1 MRVEKIDNQ
10 RFILLEKETAFS
22 LGYRITID
30 KGFDFDGASISKPL
44 WSIIGSP
51 FTGNYVR
58 AALFHDGLYACC
70 TLDRKLS
77 DEIFLDLMKE
87 DGVGY
92 FKRYSM
98 YLAVR
103 AFGSSAYNNTP
114 EDISIYKRIV
124 NVTKYIN

>member
-1 MRVEKIDNQ
+1 MRVEKIDDKK
-10 RFILLEKETAFS
+10 FILLEKETAFS
-22 LGYRITID
+22 LGYRITIN
-30 KGFDFDGASISKPL
+30 KGFDFDGASIPMAL

-103 AFGSSAYNNTP
+103 LFGAIAYDSHQ
-114 EDISIYKRIV
+114 EDIPIYKEMVDI
-124 NVTKYIN
+124 TTI

>member
-1 MRVEKIDNQ
+1 MRVEKIDGQ
-10 RFILLEKETAFS
+10 KFILLAKETAFS
-22 LGYRITID
+22 LGYRITIN

-70 TLDRKLS
+70 TLDKKLS

-103 AFGSSAYNNTP
+103 AFGSSDYNSYQ
-114 EDISIYKRIV
+114 EDIPIYKEMV
-124 NVTKYIN
+124 NITTI

>member
-1 MRVEKIDNQ
+1 MRVETIDNQ
-10 RFILLEKETAFS
+10 KFILLEKETAFS
-22 LGYRITID
+22 LGYRITIN
-30 KGFDFDGASISKPL
+30 KGFDFDGASIPKPL

-103 AFGSSAYNNTP
+103 AFGSRAYNSNQ
-114 EDISIYKRIV
+114 EDIPVYKEIV
-124 NVTKYIN
+124 EITTI

>member
-1 MRVEKIDNQ
+1 MK
-10 RFILLEKETAFS
+10 
-22 LGYRITID
+22 
-30 KGFDFDGASISKPL
+30 KGFDFDGASIPKWL

-103 AFGSSAYNNTP
+103 AFGSRAYNSNQ
-114 EDISIYKRIV
+114 EDIPVYKEIV
-124 NVTKYIN
+124 EITTI

>member
-1 MRVEKIDNQ
+1 MRVEKIDDQ

-77 DEIFLDLMKE
+77 DDIFLDLMKE

-103 AFGSSAYNNTP
+103 AFGSRAYDSNQ
-114 EDISIYKRIV
+114 EDIPIYKEIV
-124 NVTKYIN
+124 NIKTI

>member
-1 MRVEKIDNQ
+1 MRVEKIDDQ
-10 RFILLEKETAFS
+10 RFVLLEKETAFS
-22 LGYRITID
+22 LGYRITIN

-77 DEIFLDLMKE
+77 DDIFLDLMKE

-103 AFGSSAYNNTP
+103 AFGSRAYDSNQ
-114 EDISIYKRIV
+114 EDIPIYKEIV
-124 NVTKYIN
+124 NITTI

>member
-1 MRVEKIDNQ
+1 MKVEKIDDQ

-58 AALFHDGLYACC
+58 AALFHDGLYAGEV
-70 TLDRKLS
+70 LDRKVC
-77 DEIFLDLMKE
+77 DDIFLDLMKE

-103 AFGSSAYNNTP
+103 AFGYRAYDSNQ
-114 EDISIYKRIV
+114 EDIAIYKEIV
-124 NVTKYIN
+124 NITTI